1 MNSSVL
7 LLAVSLMS
15 AESVSSKDLFARLDR
30 NQDGSVTRDELNASQ
45 LPLFKRA
52 LRVADRNEDGALD
65 AAEFAQAVSD
75 PKPIELP
82 GTNAAAR
89 IGSFDFKTLDRNGD
103 GSISLDEVPDPMKER
118 FEQLLDRIGQ
128 KSVPVDRIQGYL
140 RGDRP
145 ADEESD
151 KDEMKSES
159 KDAMAEMK
167 AGVPEIKPRP
177 SDLSSNGKNRP
188 AGDAMMGNLFSQ
200 LDRNADGKLTGDEV
214 PRRMQENMKLA
225 DGNKDGSISKSEFE
239 EGLRRRMQNQKK

>member
-15 AESVSSKDLFARLDR
+15 AESVSSTDLFARLDR
-30 NQDGSVTRDELNASQ
+30 NQDGRVTRDELNASQ
-45 LPLFKRA
+45 LPFFKRA

-65 AAEFAQAVSD
+65 AAEFAKAVSD

-82 GTNAAAR
+82 GANAAAR

-145 ADEESD
+145 ADEKSD
-151 KDEMKSES
+151 KDEMKS
-159 KDAMAEMK
+159 
-167 AGVPEIKPRP
+167 
-177 SDLSSNGKNRP
+177 
-188 AGDAMMGNLFSQ
+188 
-200 LDRNADGKLTGDEV
+200 
-214 PRRMQENMKLA
+214 
-225 DGNKDGSISKSEFE
+225 
-239 EGLRRRMQNQKK
+239 